1 VAEGVETAPAL
12 VARAAAAGVELPICA
27 AVAELLAG
35 ELTIGDAMGR
45 LLARPRRDE

>member
-1 VAEGVETAPAL
+1 VAEGVATAPAL
-12 VARAAAAGVELPICA
+12 VARAAAAGVEMPICA

-35 ELTIGDAMGR
+35 VMTVPEVISQ